1 MINSIA
7 GGGTLLSFP
16 ALIAIGRDPIVA
28 NATNTVAL
36 LPGSLAGVLGFRRE
50 LLASRRWLFL
60 LIVPSIAGGVAGAW
74 LLINTPSSTF
84 ERLVPYLILG
94 ATLLFAVQE
103 TIAKR
108 LGRAGRAHEAP
119 TPTAIVAALLFQSA
133 VAIYGGYFGA
143 GIGIL
148 MLAALGLIGMSDLH
162 QMNALKN
169 LFAICI
175 NGVAAFIFSFSGMVN
190 WVDAGLMAVGSII
203 GGFIGARA
211 ARRLGRGFVRGTV
224 IGIGLLMTA
233 VMLARTWWA

>member
-16 ALIAIGRDPIVA
+16 ALIAIGVNPIVA

-50 LLASRRWLFL
+50 LMAARRWLFL
-60 LIVPSIAGGVAGAW
+60 LIIPSVAGGIGGAF
-74 LLINTPSSTF
+74 LLLNTPSSTF
-84 ERLVPYLILG
+84 EKLVPYLILA
-94 ATLLFAVQE
+94 ATILFAAQE
-103 TIAKR
+103 TIARR
-108 LGRAGRAHEAP
+108 LGAVGKTHESP
-119 TPTAIVAALLFQSA
+119 TRLSIVGALLFQGV

-175 NGVAAFIFSFSGMVN
+175 NGVAAMIFAFSGTVN

-203 GGFIGARA
+203 GGFVGARV
-211 ARRLGRGFVRGTV
+211 ARRLGRNFVRATV
-224 IGIGLLMTA
+224 ITIGLLMTV
-233 VMLARTWWA
+233 VMLLRT